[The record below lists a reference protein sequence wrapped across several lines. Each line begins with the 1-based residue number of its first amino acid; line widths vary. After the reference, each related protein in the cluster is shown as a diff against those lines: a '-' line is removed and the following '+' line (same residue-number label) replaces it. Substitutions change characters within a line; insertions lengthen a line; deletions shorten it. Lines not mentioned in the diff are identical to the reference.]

1 MRRANRLK
9 SFPESRPFPDFF
21 ISTLLRV
28 STGFLLPIFL
38 RASVGSFILRC
49 FISLRAFFV
58 QSRAEHFWNGFSP
71 IHVGKILVRALE
83 GRLGVYWE
91 MLRIYRTR
99 FRWRW
104 WNRVWKWKKKR
115 SCGVEWKSES
125 VRNISGTI
133 FNILSFLFALTLAVE
148 LLSRG
153 KKIRIDSLMYLSRE
167 RNISRSILRKRRV
180 LLKIVFSRSTI

>member
-1 MRRANRLK
+1 MFRVPMRRANRLK

-99 FRWRW
+99 EISVKMVESSLEMKRKKKLWR
-104 WNRVWKWKKKR
+104 RMKKWKCK
-115 SCGVEWKSES
+115 E
-125 VRNISGTI
+125 
-133 FNILSFLFALTLAVE
+133 
-148 LLSRG
+148 
-153 KKIRIDSLMYLSRE
+153 Y
-167 RNISRSILRKRRV
+167 
-180 LLKIVFSRSTI
+180 